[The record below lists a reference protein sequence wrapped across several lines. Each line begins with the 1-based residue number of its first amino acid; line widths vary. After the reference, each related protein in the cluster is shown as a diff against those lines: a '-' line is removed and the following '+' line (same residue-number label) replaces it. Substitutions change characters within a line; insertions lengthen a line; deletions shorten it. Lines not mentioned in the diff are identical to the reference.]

1 MILYREV
8 KRGGDEVKSLASS
21 QSFKTSWST
30 LKYAQNLLMQNLHFS
45 DMKPKTSD
53 FCNEVLLGFSKPQK
67 AIHLF
72 RGGFDLEI
80 GAAAASFTLVLRGK
94 GAIAL

>member
-45 DMKPKTSD
+45 D
-53 FCNEVLLGFSKPQK
+53 F
-67 AIHLF
+67 
-72 RGGFDLEI
+72 
-80 GAAAASFTLVLRGK
+80 
-94 GAIAL
+94 